1 MINFREESVV
11 ESAWK
16 TDILPPGPEYILSHL
31 AAQKW
36 EERKLQY
43 FDIRVF
49 FYLLN

>member
-16 TDILPPGPEYILSHL
+16 PDILSPGPEYILSHL
-31 AAQKW
+31 TAQKW
-36 EERKLQY
+36 EERKLHY

-49 FYLLN
+49 LPPK